1 MAKHSRTGKKK
12 NLKSTLCLVA
22 LYSTCAQGTGC
33 SDPVATHAGTGKFS
47 KVLSIWWLYALYSK
61 YTRALTFRVLWQTT
75 LGQAPPPTPCP
86 RCLAPRCFEAQVIP
100 ALLYLLIYMY
110 VHILY
115 KYTHVCV
122 RIYICRCMYVCIYIH
137 TRYVLIRP
145 PIPYITSLRCKR
157 LHKVRP

>member
-1 MAKHSRTGKKK
+1 MYIGDKQLRRFKKR
-12 NLKSTLCLVA
+12 LQLA
-22 LYSTCAQGTGC
+22 PHQ
-33 SDPVATHAGTGKFS
+33 
-47 KVLSIWWLYALYSK
+47 VLRYEWGGE
-61 YTRALTFRVLWQTT
+61 VLWQTT

-115 KYTHVCV
+115 KYTRVCV
-122 RIYICRCMYVCIYIH
+122 HIYMCRCMYLCIYIH

-145 PIPYITSLRCKR
+145 PIPYITSSRCKR
-157 LHKVRP
+157 LHKFRPTKFLLHKRTHPRAPPCNDLNNLFF